1 MSLVSRILMRNG
13 SLIKLQKDLLR
24 KPTPKNFSQLFY
36 EDNSNKKIIHFPKRL
51 MSSDAH
57 DHTKIWIFE
66 RVLSA
71 SLLAVIPAS
80 LMIPSPVLDNLL
92 ALSLVVH
99 VHWGLEAIVVD
110 YIRPSLVGPV
120 LPKISLGALYIVSI
134 VALAGL
140 FYLNYSDVGLSTAI
154 KMFIKKQ

>member
-1 MSLVSRILMRNG
+1 
-13 SLIKLQKDLLR
+13 
-24 KPTPKNFSQLFY
+24 
-36 EDNSNKKIIHFPKRL
+36 